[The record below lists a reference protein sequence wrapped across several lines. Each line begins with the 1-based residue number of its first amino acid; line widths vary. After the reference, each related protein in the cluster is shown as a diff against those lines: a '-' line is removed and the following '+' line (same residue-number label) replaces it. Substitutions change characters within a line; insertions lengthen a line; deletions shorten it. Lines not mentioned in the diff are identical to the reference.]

1 MENSLKIQIYSLE
14 FLLAEYCRESYT
26 GKFQKRSSDS
36 NGPKGF
42 LSDDRNGST
51 LGEILGMLQ
60 EQSELQKV
68 VVPLRSDRDLVNWE
82 RIDDV
87 IMGGQSSSSLQPSGN
102 GQTAVW
108 SGDLIIEGGGFCG
121 TRNKVSP
128 EL

>member
-1 MENSLKIQIYSLE
+1 M
-14 FLLAEYCRESYT
+14 
-26 GKFQKRSSDS
+26 
-36 NGPKGF
+36 
-42 LSDDRNGST
+42 ST
-51 LGEILGMLQ
+51 LGEIPGILQ

-68 VVPLRSDRDLVNWE
+68 VVPLRSDKDLVNWE

-121 TRNKVSP
+121 TRNKVSR